1 MPSLLIQT
9 QAFSICV
16 ACLDGKIAD
25 RKGYEYLRKLTSG
38 AAAEAA
44 GDGNDVV
51 GGETAHNG
59 VQVR

>member
-1 MPSLLIQT
+1 M

-38 AAAEAA
+38 AAAEGAEA
-44 GDGNDVV
+44 DTV
-51 GGETAHNG
+51 GGEIAHNG
-59 VQVR
+59 VQVRR